1 MLWKLA
7 EANEIPIELQTLPD
21 GRIIV
26 RKNITSRTTEEGNIV
41 YKYEERVMQ
50 QLEYAVV
57 EAVEAKESK
66 REAEIVD
73 EYTLKLI
80 EEGVL

>member
-7 EANEIPIELQTLPD
+7 EANETPMELQTLPD

-26 RKNITSRTTEEGNIV
+26 RRNITSRTTEEGNTV
-41 YKYEERVMQ
+41 YNYEERVMQ

-57 EAVEAKESK
+57 EAVETKESK

>member
-7 EANEIPIELQTLPD
+7 EANEIPMELQTLPD

-26 RKNITSRTTEEGNIV
+26 RRNITSRTTEEGNTV
-41 YKYEERVMQ
+41 YNYEERVMQ

>member
-1 MLWKLA
+1 MLWKVA
-7 EANEIPIELQTLPD
+7 EANELPVELQTLPD

-26 RKNITSRTTEEGNIV
+26 RRNITSRTTEEGNIV
-41 YKYEERVMQ
+41 YSYEERVMQ
-50 QLEYAVV
+50 SLEYAVV
-57 EAVEAKESK
+57 EAVDAKESK

-80 EEGVL
+80 KEGVL

>member
-7 EANEIPIELQTLPD
+7 EANEIPMELQTLPD

-26 RKNITSRTTEEGNIV
+26 RRNITSRTTEEGNIV

>member
-7 EANEIPIELQTLPD
+7 EANEIPVELQTLPD

-26 RKNITSRTTEEGNIV
+26 RRNITTRTTEEGNTV
-41 YKYEERVMQ
+41 YSYEERVMQ
-50 QLEYAVV
+50 TLEYAVV
-57 EAVEAKESK
+57 EAVESKESK